1 MPATAE
7 RLLTLDGYL
16 AFEETT
22 EVRHELVNGELRE
35 MAGETPLSNEI
46 ASNLLVVL
54 KSALKGKPFKVYDH
68 DVKLLIEHL
77 GNVRYPDLVVVRREG
92 VRKKLVTQP
101 ILIVEVLS
109 DGTEKEDREDKRKE
123 YLALPTLQ
131 FYLLV
136 SQKEMLVE
144 AYIRGE
150 RRWEFDFF
158 TQPTD
163 RFELSEAGVS
173 FSVEDLYDEINFTEA
188 TNDNKSGG

>member
-1 MPATAE
+1 MPVTAE
-7 RLLTLDGYL
+7 RLLTLEEYL

-22 EVRHELVNGELRE
+22 EVRHELVNGELRG

-46 ASNLLVVL
+46 AGNLYTLL
-54 KSALKGKPFKVYDH
+54 RHLLRGKPFNVYDH

-77 GNVRYPDLVVVRREG
+77 GNVRYPDLVVVRKEG

-131 FYLLV
+131 YYLLV
-136 SQKEMLVE
+136 SQKEILVE

-173 FSVEDLYDEINFTEA
+173 FSVEDFYDEINFVETAIDTKPGE
-188 TNDNKSGG
+188 